1 MARFVRGRMDAGTS
15 VTARGGSMDRNQ
27 KDRSGQFDQ
36 TQQRDKLQGAGK
48 EGVDPSEKSRQQQQK
63 QGGSQQGGSQQGGSK
78 QGGSQQGGSKQ
89 GGGQQGGQGFERDV
103 PRRGNED
110 PNIDRQTGTNP
121 GRTGDQGMGQSG
133 SPRQTGVGETGRTG
147 SSGPE

>member
-1 MARFVRGRMDAGTS
+1 ME
-15 VTARGGSMDRNQ
+15 RNQ
-27 KDRSGQFDQ
+27 KGRSGQFDQ
-36 TQQRDKLQGAGK
+36 TQQRDKLHGAGK

-63 QGGSQQGGSQQGGSK
+63 QGGSQQGGSR
-78 QGGSQQGGSKQ
+78 Q

-133 SPRQTGVGETGRTG
+133 SQRQSGVGETGRTG
-147 SSGPE
+147 PSGPEKRSS